1 MSNEQLRVSHRCK
14 LELEKELSQMRI
26 QRDRCAIELQ
36 RMSKLVDELQAV
48 HFVCLLSWRF
58 LSGSCC
64 QFGGR
69 SADRGPFG

>member
-48 HFVCLLSWRF
+48 HFVCLLS
-58 LSGSCC
+58 
-64 QFGGR
+64 
-69 SADRGPFG
+69 